1 MRRKELK
8 RKEEGR
14 GLGCPGLA
22 GVELFVDGNWGT
34 AMEKSGG
41 LVALRRSGWGE
52 TEEGRRGL
60 LIAWR
65 WSKRSKESPAF
76 ITAA

>member
-1 MRRKELK
+1 
-8 RKEEGR
+8 
-14 GLGCPGLA
+14 
-22 GVELFVDGNWGT
+22 
-34 AMEKSGG
+34 MEKSGG